1 MTQVTRVLRL
11 VAPGWPG
18 LARYPGGGA
27 GAGAGAQLSP
37 GQRGRGG
44 GRAGA
49 QGAHF
54 CLQWTAGTGPT
65 ASPSSTM
72 AGRGL
77 QRSSLMT
84 SCRPSKTTPLS
95 PPGWRLVSWWF
106 TFKGKAAGVGW
117 TDTDILPT
125 PLHTPHRHTHTHTHS
140 HTPHIPD
147 TPHIDTHTHTH
158 TPHPPDTPYRQQTY
172 SRHTHAHAHIY
183 TTHLSPNTPTHTHT
197 HTHTEDTP
205 FPQHTPPSHP
215 LSSILTKGTADSL
228 G

>member
-1 MTQVTRVLRL
+1 MSLGWTCGITKGPLIRPPSLPIMMQVTRVPRL
-11 VAPGWPG
+11 VALGWPG

-27 GAGAGAQLSP
+27 GAGAGAQPSP

-49 QGAHF
+49 QGARF
-54 CLQWTAGTGPT
+54 CPQWTAGTGPT

-72 AGRGL
+72 AGRGP

-125 PLHTPHRHTHTHTHS
+125 PLHTPHRHTHTHS
-140 HTPHIPD
+140 HTPHVPD
-147 TPHIDTHTHTH
+147 TPYIDTHT
-158 TPHPPDTPYRQQTY
+158 YTY
-172 SRHTHAHAHIY
+172 SPSPRHPI
-183 TTHLSPNTPTHTHT
+183 
-197 HTHTEDTP
+197 
-205 FPQHTPPSHP
+205 
-215 LSSILTKGTADSL
+215 
-228 G
+228 